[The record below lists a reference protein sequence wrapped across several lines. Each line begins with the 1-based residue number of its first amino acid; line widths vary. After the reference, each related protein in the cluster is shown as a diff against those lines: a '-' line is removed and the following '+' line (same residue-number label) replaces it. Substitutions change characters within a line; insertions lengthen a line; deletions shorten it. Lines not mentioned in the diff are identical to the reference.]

1 MAKRQTR
8 VLSSSIIEKWA
19 EISGKKANIVMKNG
33 AVLTAKLQQLRDDT
47 LEIQNMRLS
56 KDHLAIKEISEIIID
71 HY

>member
-1 MAKRQTR
+1 
-8 VLSSSIIEKWA
+8 
-19 EISGKKANIVMKNG
+19 MKNG
-33 AVLTAKLQQLRDDT
+33 AVRTAKLQQLRDDT